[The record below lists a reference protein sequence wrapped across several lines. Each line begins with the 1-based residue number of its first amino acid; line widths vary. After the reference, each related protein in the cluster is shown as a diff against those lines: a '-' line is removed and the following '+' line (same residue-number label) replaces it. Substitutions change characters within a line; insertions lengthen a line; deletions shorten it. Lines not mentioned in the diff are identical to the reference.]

1 MIKRINLIAI
11 CLSML
16 VLLGGLSY
24 ADQRSYVW
32 TYEYM
37 TMAPGEAELEFYN
50 TLEQPSATDLKKST
64 WKPWVELEYGLTER
78 WDISLY
84 QQFKQT
90 NTGVAT
96 TSAFAYDGYKIRT
109 RYRFGER
116 GQFLV
121 DPLLYLEYIGKNDL
135 SQSSQGEV
143 KLILAKDVSR
153 LNFAYNQIYKWTLNN
168 DAAEN
173 EYAAGINLELNP
185 AVRVG
190 LESKGNYTSGKYYLG
205 PTISFI
211 TQKLWA
217 TFGIVRGLNDK
228 SDFQQARLLWAFML

>member
-1 MIKRINLIAI
+1 MIKKINFIVVGVVMLILGANP
-11 CLSML
+11 
-16 VLLGGLSY
+16 VL

-37 TMAPGEAELEFYN
+37 TMAPGEAELEFYY
-50 TLEQPSATDLKKST
+50 TLEQPSAGNPSVST
-64 WKPWVELEYGLTER
+64 WKPLVELEYGLTER

-90 NTGVAT
+90 NTGVAAT
-96 TSAFAYDGYKIRT
+96 TAFVYDGYKVRT
-109 RYRFGER
+109 RYRFGEK
-116 GQFLV
+116 GQFLA

-143 KLILAKDVSR
+143 KIILAKDVAR

-168 DAAEN
+168 GVAEN
-173 EYAAGINLELNP
+173 EYAAGANFELNP

-190 LESKGNYTSGKYYLG
+190 LESKGNYTGGKYYLG
-205 PTISFI
+205 PTISW
-211 TQKLWA
+211 TNQKFWI
-217 TFGIVRGLNDK
+217 TFGALRGLNDK
-228 SDFQQARLLWAFML
+228 SDFQQARMIWAFML

>member
-1 MIKRINLIAI
+1 MMKRINLIAL
-11 CLSML
+11 CLAAL
-16 VLLGGLSY
+16 VLSGGLSY

-50 TLEQPSATDLKKST
+50 TLEQPSAANLAVSA
-64 WKPWVELEYGLTER
+64 WKPWMELEYGLTER

-90 NTGVAT
+90 NTGAAT
-96 TSAFAYDGYKIRT
+96 TTAFAYDGYKIRT

-116 GQFLV
+116 GQFFA

-135 SQSSQGEV
+135 NQSPQVEA
-143 KLILAKDVSR
+143 KLILAKNVSR
-153 LNFAYNQIYKWTLNN
+153 LNFAYNQIYKWSLNN
-168 DAAEN
+168 GAAEN
-173 EYAAGINLELNP
+173 EYAAGVNLELNP
-185 AVRVG
+185 AVRLG
-190 LESKGNYTSGKYYLG
+190 IESKGNYTSGKYYLG
-205 PTISFI
+205 PTLSLT
-211 TQKLWA
+211 TQRFWI
-217 TFGIVRGLNDK
+217 TFGMVRGLNDK

>member
-1 MIKRINLIAI
+1 MIKRISLIAI
-11 CLSML
+11 CLVVFVSR
-16 VLLGGLSY
+16 GDLSY

-37 TMAPGEAELEFYN
+37 TMAPDEAELEFYH
-50 TLEQPSATDLKKST
+50 TLEQPSASDPKKSV
-64 WKPWVELEYGLTER
+64 WKPWVELEYGLTDR
-78 WDISLY
+78 WDISFY

-109 RYRFGER
+109 RYRFGEK

-135 SQSSQGEV
+135 SQSYQGEV
-143 KLILAKDVSR
+143 KLILAKDVGR
-153 LNFAYNQIYKWTLNN
+153 LNFAYNKIYKWTLSGGE
-168 DAAEN
+168 AEN
-173 EYAAGINLELNP
+173 EYAAGVSLELNL

-205 PTISFI
+205 PTISWT
-211 TQKLWA
+211 TQKFWA
-217 TFGIVRGLNDK
+217 TFGMVRGLNDK
-228 SDFQQARLLWAFML
+228 SDFQQARLIWAFVL